1 MVIKLGFIGAGRMAE
16 AIIKG
21 LISKKAFNKKDIFAS
36 DKDTARKQYLSDKF
50 GIKIFDDN
58 AGVAK
63 SADVLILAVKPQVM
77 AQVLSD
83 ISKNVKSDVL
93 VISIAAGITLKSLK
107 KYLTK
112 QPIVR
117 VMPNNPCLIG
127 EGITAICGGELAKP
141 SHLDTAEKIFRS
153 VGDVIRVE
161 EKLMNAVTGL
171 SGSGPAF
178 IYETLDAMADG
189 GIYAGLP
196 KELAMQLAQKT
207 ILGSIRTAIKTKKS
221 PEELK
226 NMVASP
232 GGTTIAG
239 LRVMEEANFKSILQ
253 KAVVKAT
260 ARAKEISEEFDK
272 SL

>member
-1 MVIKLGFIGAGRMAE
+1 MKLGFIGAGRMAE

-21 LISKKAFNKKDIFAS
+21 LISKKALNKKDIFAS
-36 DKDTARKQYLSDKF
+36 DKDTARITYLSDKF
-50 GIKIFDDN
+50 GIKTFADN
-58 AGVAK
+58 VDAVKA
-63 SADVLILAVKPQVM
+63 SDVILLAVKPQVM

-83 ISKNVKSDVL
+83 ISKYIKNDVL

-112 QPIVR
+112 NPIVR

-127 EGITAICGGELAKP
+127 EGISAIVGGDLANA
-141 SHLDTAEKIFRS
+141 SHIETVEKIFSS
-153 VGDVIRVE
+153 VGDVIKVE
-161 EKLMNAVTGL
+161 ERLMNAVTGL

-178 IYETLDAMADG
+178 VYEVIDAMADG

-207 ILGSIRTAIKTKKS
+207 VLGSIKTLIKTKKT

-226 NMVASP
+226 TMVASP
-232 GGTTIAG
+232 GGTTLAG
-239 LRVMEEANFKSILQ
+239 LRVMEEANFKSIL
-253 KAVVKAT
+253 KRAVVKAS